1 MKANLEMGS
10 KSFTP
15 KYIIRILVRHGFILK
30 RIKGSHHIFQHPTS
44 KRRVIVPF
52 HQRDLPKG
60 TLNEILKDA
69 GLPRDN
75 L

>member
-1 MKANLEMGS
+1 MP

-15 KYIIRILVRHGFILK
+15 KQIIRVLVRHGFVLK
-30 RIKGSHHIFQHPTS
+30 RIKGSHHIFQHSTS
-44 KRRVIVPF
+44 KRRAIVPL

-69 GLPRDN
+69 WLPIND